1 MARKKDKKIDQIE
14 RQNERKKDRN
24 NYKKSRDGL

>member
-24 NYKKSRDGL
+24 NYEKSRDGL